1 LTKTSTTILVAPLNW
16 GLGHATR
23 CIPIIKALA
32 AQNCRI
38 ILACDGRAL
47 SLLQKEFPQ
56 LESIQ
61 LKSYEIRYQKK
72 GNFVRTVLS
81 QVPKIL
87 KSIRQEHQ
95 ALQQLV
101 EEYQIDIVLSDNRYG
116 LWSPKTYNIF
126 MSHQLF
132 IRMPKGL
139 RFLEPLVFKVNHRY
153 IDKFDECWIPDFTN
167 EFSLAGD
174 LSNREALD
182 PNRYHFIGPLSRMQL
197 KEVPL
202 VWDLIIVLSGPE
214 PQRSIFEEKLIQQA
228 QQIKQKILLVRGV
241 TETNNTQVINEW
253 LTIKDYLTSADLNKA
268 ILSAKLVLARSG
280 YSTIM
285 DLYRLKKPAIL
296 VPTPGQTEQEY
307 LGSYLMQKKHF
318 FCAYQEPFKL
328 SEVLK
333 NVESFNFAIEAREKA
348 DNHLNKAI
356 QRILQKI

>member
-1 LTKTSTTILVAPLNW
+1 MTKPLPTILVAPLNW

-23 CIPIIKALA
+23 CIPIIKALLA
-32 AQNCRI
+32 HNCRM

-47 SLLQKEFPQ
+47 TLLQKEFPD

-72 GNFVRTVLS
+72 GNFVSTVLS

-101 EEYQIDIVLSDNRYG
+101 EEYDIDIVLSDNRYG
-116 LWSPKTYNIF
+116 LWSPKTYNVF

-153 IDKFDECWIPDFTN
+153 IAQFDECWIPDFAD
-167 EFSLAGD
+167 EYSLAGD
-174 LSNREALD
+174 LSNREVLD
-182 PNRYHFIGPLSRMQL
+182 PKRYHFIGPLSRMEQV
-197 KEVPL
+197 EVDL
-202 VWDLIIVLSGPE
+202 EWDLVIVLSGPE
-214 PQRSIFEEKLIQQA
+214 PQRSLFEEKLIQQA
-228 QQIKQKILLVRGV
+228 QEIPKKTLLIRGV
-241 TETNNTQVINEW
+241 TETANTKKINEW
-253 LTIKDYLTSADLNKA
+253 LRIKDHLTSADLNKA

-280 YSTIM
+280 YSTVM
-285 DLYRLKKPAIL
+285 DLYRLNKPAIL

-307 LGSYLMQKKHF
+307 LASYLMQKKYF
-318 FCAYQEPFKL
+318 FCVNQEPFQL
-328 SEVLK
+328 SEVLEK
-333 NVESFNFAIEAREKA
+333 VESFNFVKNSKEMA
-348 DNHLNKAI
+348 DNHLNRAI
-356 QRILQKI
+356 ELLLEKI